1 MPGLAGIALGA
12 APIAGGVLLAGAAGQ
27 FKAPDFRVL
36 IKQDLELLERIP
48 EEQTGR
54 RANLQRIIDERIDDL
69 INAADRSRSV
79 REAASAYK
87 GNWRDVV
94 LFLCVVLFA
103 VIWWN
108 VPHSRTNWLP
118 TFIVMILL
126 AVLAAVYTVRGILR
140 TVSGMRRHDPYHD

>member
-1 MPGLAGIALGA
+1 MG
-12 APIAGGVLLAGAAGQ
+12 
-27 FKAPDFRVL
+27 PDFR
-36 IKQDLELLERIP
+36 
-48 EEQTGR
+48 
-54 RANLQRIIDERIDDL
+54 AII
-69 INAADRSRSV
+69 ATHRSRAL
-79 REAASAYK
+79 REAASTYK

-126 AVLAAVYTVRGILR
+126 AMMTAAYAARGLIR
-140 TVSGMRRHDPYHD
+140 SATSTMHRHHRHHPPGD